1 MSRLI
6 PLLILLVAAAP
17 GGRLQAQPTI
27 DEPVVIADRL
37 LNPRHITQ
45 GSDGTLYI
53 AEAGQ
58 GGTSPVVTPFMEFT
72 AGLTSRVT
80 AVDPSGHV
88 SALVDGLVSIP
99 GFGGYLGAHKALV
112 DDEFIW
118 LLLGQ
123 GINVRPTPFPD
134 ASASALLQLDRATRD
149 TVRLIDVF
157 ALERAENPDGDP
169 FSIASNPVDFAIAP
183 DGTIYIADASANAV
197 FVWTEHNG
205 LSVFAAWPAEDGLS
219 TVPSAVEVG
228 PDGTLYVGF
237 LGGFPYTPEET
248 TARIE
253 VWAGGEHLTT
263 YRGVNLITDLFL
275 ADDGALYAVELA
287 AGLGPEDLL
296 PDSGRVVIVTEDGI
310 IPVIEGLNYPYSMLI
325 DDQDR
330 LLVTVNS
337 AGIRPLPGAVLAFVL
352 RDLSSGDS

>member
-1 MSRLI
+1 MRRIFS
-6 PLLILLVAAAP
+6 LLLFVVVAASGVA
-17 GGRLQAQPTI
+17 LQAQPAF
-27 DEPVVIADRL
+27 DEPVVIVDRL

-80 AVDPSGHV
+80 AVDPSGEASV
-88 SALVDGLVSIP
+88 LVGGLVSIP

-123 GINVRPTPFPD
+123 GINIRPTPFPD
-134 ASASALLQLDRATRD
+134 ASASALLQLDRVTHD
-149 TVRLIDVF
+149 TMRLIDTF

-197 FVWTEHNG
+197 FAWTEHDG

-237 LGGFPYTPEET
+237 LGGFPYTLEET
-248 TARIE
+248 TARVE
-253 VWAGGEHLTT
+253 VWSSGEHITT
-263 YRGVNLITDLFL
+263 YRGVNLVTDLFL
-275 ADDGALYAVELA
+275 ADDGTLYAVELA

-310 IPVIEGLNYPYSMLI
+310 IPVIEGLNYPYGMLI
-325 DDQDR
+325 DDLGR
-330 LLVTVNS
+330 LFVTVNS
-337 AGIRPLPGAVLAFVL
+337 AGIRPLPGALLAFSL
-352 RDLSSGDS
+352 LADS